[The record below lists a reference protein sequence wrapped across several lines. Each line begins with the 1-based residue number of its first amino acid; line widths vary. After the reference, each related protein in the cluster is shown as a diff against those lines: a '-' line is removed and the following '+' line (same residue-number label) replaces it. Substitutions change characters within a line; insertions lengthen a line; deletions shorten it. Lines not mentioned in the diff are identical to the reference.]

1 MNDKA
6 TNPFVSWRTQHPSTA
21 LDAGTEKLIQ
31 QWVRVNHDLLALFDT
46 FDDNIEPWLKRR
58 KSPEPDLVAFIAGY
72 GYSRTVT
79 GDWNAMPIEI
89 PEGELANWDSN
100 TGLFVTIE
108 QLHDYQAGVAGS
120 VAEILHA
127 GAKEFVALVNEQLT
141 KLYDELDVL
150 VARSIDDF
158 RPSQWSQDEIG
169 DQESGREIDKL
180 DRIFDVYEELWCF
193 EQGIEEIRM
202 LMITEDDLDFHLP
215 SQAFYDALKSIDSQ
229 KLLSTLEHAKP
240 KLNVVLKLWANT
252 RMSYS
257 GKPYHRPG
265 DRNAPDVFWW
275 RHSKVREERP
285 PANNRKP
292 QGNHRPQQKR
302 PPSK

>member
-46 FDDNIEPWLKRR
+46 FDDTIEPWLKRR

-79 GDWNAMPIEI
+79 GDWKAMPIEI

-127 GAKEFVALVNEQLT
+127 SAKEFVALVIKQLT

-150 VARSIDDF
+150 VESSIYDF
-158 RPSQWSQDEIG
+158 RPSQWSAEDIG
-169 DQESGREIDKL
+169 DEESGREIGEL

-193 EQGIEEIRM
+193 EQGIEELRM
-202 LMITEDDLDFHLP
+202 LMITEDNPEFHLP
-215 SQAFYDALKSIDSQ
+215 SQAFYDTLKLINSH
-229 KLLSTLEHAKP
+229 KLLEALDHAEP
-240 KLNVVLKLWANT
+240 KLRAVLKLWSST
-252 RMSYS
+252 VMSYS
-257 GKPYHRPG
+257 GKPYHRPN
-265 DRNAPDVFWW
+265 DENAPDVFWW
-275 RHSKVREERP
+275 RHWKVQEERP

>member
-1 MNDKA
+1 MDQK
-6 TNPFVSWRTQHPSTA
+6 NPFVSWRAQHPSTA

-31 QWVRVNHDLLALFDT
+31 QWVRVNHDLLALFNA

-79 GDWNAMPIEI
+79 GDWKAMPIEI
-89 PEGELANWDSN
+89 PEGELTNWDSN
-100 TGLFVTIE
+100 TGLFVTLE

-120 VAEILHA
+120 VAEIFHA
-127 GAKEFVALVNEQLT
+127 GAKEFVALVNKQLT

-150 VARSIDDF
+150 TARSLTGF
-158 RPSQWSQDEIG
+158 MPTQWSDEDIG
-169 DQESGREIDKL
+169 DEESGQEIDEL
-180 DRIFDVYEELWCF
+180 DRIFDVYEKLWCF
-193 EQGIEEIRM
+193 EQGIEELRM
-202 LMITEDDLDFHLP
+202 LMITEDDPEFHLP

-229 KLLSTLEHAKP
+229 KLLSTLERAKP